1 MTSHFCNFFCSQ
13 GCLLSSE
20 TMCSTAYRSTQNR
33 QIETSYFQSNIIKLI
48 LEDSQFLSCEI
59 CVNCTEIIVV
69 LCRFRNLSIAFKIV
83 TAEVEWLPAN
93 QQYRKIHS
101 SNKSIMQATFD
112 FEQGGRSWGSAGAA
126 LPERSG
132 SSTKGRTSNIRYFV
146 AKPSIVAIYAFFERL
161 SQGFQ
166 LKPSCSH
173 RACFLRAFNKSNP
186 SFVELSTKAILLS

>member
-69 LCRFRNLSIAFKIV
+69 LCRFKNLSIAFKIV

-112 FEQGGRSWGSAGAA
+112 FERQKSH
-126 LPERSG
+126 LL
-132 SSTKGRTSNIRYFV
+132 FL
-146 AKPSIVAIYAFFERL
+146 RL
-161 SQGFQ
+161 SCWQWSI
-166 LKPSCSH
+166 PNIWSH
-173 RACFLRAFNKSNP
+173 TNQSDSNYF
-186 SFVELSTKAILLS
+186 SKLSHHLLSLQFCQ